1 METDKWF
8 TFAAAV
14 TDSGVSRARVGQLVG
29 PVFFMARTA
38 IIRTVANQRLSTRW
52 LPRRTHIA
60 CWLAFDCHE
69 TEKLPIRHLK
79 NVIQHHIGQ
88 H

>member
-1 METDKWF
+1 MEADKWF

-29 PVFFMARTA
+29 PAFFMARTA
-38 IIRTVANQRLSTRW
+38 IIRTAANQQLSARRL
-52 LPRRTHIA
+52 PQRTNIA

-79 NVIQHHIGQ
+79 NVIQHHIA
-88 H
+88 